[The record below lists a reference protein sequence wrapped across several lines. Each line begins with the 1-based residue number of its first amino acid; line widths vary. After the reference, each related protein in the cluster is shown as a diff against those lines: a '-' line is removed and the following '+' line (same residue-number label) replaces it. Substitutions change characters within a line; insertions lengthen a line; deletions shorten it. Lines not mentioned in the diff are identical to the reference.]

1 MVGARSGRLRVFA
14 CALLIAVAIS
24 PRVRAQTR
32 TPAEHLRIGIAQ
44 LEAGDFLIGLMT
56 LNEVVSP
63 TANADAAMVA
73 RAHAYRA
80 QANLGLEEPERARA
94 AARLALEV
102 DPSIVVAA
110 PPFSPAVV
118 ALFEGLRG
126 PSTADPETAGLSAE
140 KSGRYQDAFLAYLSA
155 FQRLPEPVPAD
166 DDRRLRERIIE
177 VVRRLTA
184 TPTIP
189 QEARARFTKAE
200 ELLAAEALLGGA
212 GTAASTAAAA
222 ELRAAIRV
230 APWWP
235 EATFK
240 LAGVLQK
247 LQRVDDALIN
257 LNLYR
262 LAAPEAYAAAMN
274 PNDSAGVA
282 MMPARVA
289 PPALEAAAPKL
300 ASIYVYWPRGHRG
313 NGKRKVLCDGFHV
326 ADLENRRYI
335 LLDVTPGTHTIKL
348 NGKTLEVSA
357 EAGRAYYLRTYVGG
371 YPARIMFKE
380 ALADQGL
387 TDLNDKDMSANVPRL
402 TYSRECNAGAGAGR
416 RTF

>member
-1 MVGARSGRLRVFA
+1 MVRPRSRGRRVFTLGIVTA
-14 CALLIAVAIS
+14 FFVIPAL
-24 PRVRAQTR
+24 RAQGR
-32 TPAEHLRIGIAQ
+32 TPADHLKVGITYV
-44 LEAGDFLIGLMT
+44 ESGDFLAGLMT
-56 LNEVVSP
+56 LNEVVAP
-63 TANADAAMVA
+63 GAKADAVMVA

-94 AARLALEV
+94 AARLALEF
-102 DPSIVVAA
+102 DPSIVVAT
-110 PPFSPAVV
+110 PPFSSAVV

-126 PSTADPETAGLSAE
+126 PSTADPETAGVSAE

-177 VVRRLTA
+177 VVRRLPA

-262 LAAPEAYAAAMN
+262 LAAPEAYGAAMN
-274 PNDSAGVA
+274 PNASAAAA
-282 MMPARVA
+282 MLPDRVA
-289 PPALEAAAPKL
+289 PAVEPARSKL
-300 ASIYVYWPRGHRG
+300 GSIYVYWPRGPRG

-335 LLDVTPGTHTIKL
+335 LIEVTPGTYTIKL
-348 NGKTLEVSA
+348 NNKTLAVSV
-357 EAGRAYYLRTYVGG
+357 EAGREYYLRTHVGG
-371 YPARIMFKE
+371 YPARLMFKE

-387 TDLNDKDMSANVPRL
+387 TDLHDKTMSANLPQL
-402 TYSRECNAGAGAGR
+402 TYSGGCSAGDDAGR
-416 RTF
+416 RRF

>member
-1 MVGARSGRLRVFA
+1 
-14 CALLIAVAIS
+14 
-24 PRVRAQTR
+24 
-32 TPAEHLRIGIAQ
+32 
-44 LEAGDFLIGLMT
+44 MT
-56 LNEVVSP
+56 LNEVVAP
-63 TANADAAMVA
+63 AAKADAAMVA

-126 PSTADPETAGLSAE
+126 PSTADPETAGLLAE

-274 PNDSAGVA
+274 PNGSAAAA
-282 MMPARVA
+282 MTPARVA
-289 PPALEAAAPKL
+289 PPAVEPAVPKR
-300 ASIYVYWPRGHRG
+300 ASIYVYWPRGLRG
-313 NGKRKVLCDGFHV
+313 NGERKVLCDGFHV

-335 LLDVTPGTHTIKL
+335 LLDVMPGSHTIKL
-348 NGKTLEVSA
+348 NDKTLAVSV
-357 EAGRAYYLRTYVGG
+357 EAGREYYLRTYVGG
-371 YPARIMFKE
+371 YPARLMFKE
-380 ALADQGL
+380 APADQGL
-387 TDLNDKDMSANVPRL
+387 TDLNDKTMSANVPRL
-402 TYSRECNAGAGAGR
+402 TYSGECDAGRDAGR
-416 RTF
+416 RRF